1 MESIKPSSRP
11 SIVNQ
16 SESPWPAIVRELTE
30 KLKANP
36 FMPLYLAREIRRERA
51 QAIRAYE
58 RNYGE
63 AAADELMQSV
73 GL

>member
-1 MESIKPSSRP
+1 MESIKPSARP

-30 KLKANP
+30 KLKADP
-36 FMPLYLAREIRRERA
+36 LMPRYIDYEIRRERA